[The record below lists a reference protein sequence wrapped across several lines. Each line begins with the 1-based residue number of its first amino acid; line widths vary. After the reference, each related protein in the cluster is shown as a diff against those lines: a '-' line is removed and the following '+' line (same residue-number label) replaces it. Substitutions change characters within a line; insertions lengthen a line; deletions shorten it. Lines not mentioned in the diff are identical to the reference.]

1 MSRIPPPKG
10 APSRAQIRPGV
21 FVYIAGERFV
31 ILPHES
37 TDTSEVLLKNL
48 GTDACKPVKYTELL
62 LGHDDATA
70 PLFAPSEHK
79 LQALIDA
86 RTTPAE
92 PAPGRA
98 IPQYAYDAA
107 DRALTTTCAVDAI
120 MEARHGDAIKLGIPF
135 EHTKMLQWVCG
146 TLPDPISLAT
156 YYNYK
161 NRIAVCKGDRVCLA
175 ASFQRKDQDTW
186 KATPQQ
192 LYFIDSLIARY
203 YTRHERPQPATI
215 LELAEA
221 HLDHTQ
227 YLWPDPKLCSG
238 LIPRNLVCELL
249 DRQIPME
256 AILANREKVS
266 LLQPISLP
274 SRSWM
279 YRYLKWF
286 RDQPDS
292 GKKVLERQLG
302 KGVWEEE
309 HVSWDTFVSL
319 AQFPLDIVVADHWL
333 IDVFTVDEATRSKI
347 QRLWLTVLIDV
358 FTRCVIGF
366 ALLHETPRI
375 ESIQSALRHA
385 MFPKTS
391 HTALGLT
398 APWECYGIPLRLSL
412 DNAWCH
418 HSHSLE
424 RLANGLRLGGQ
435 FNPMALL
442 WRPPYKGRYGNVIES
457 LFGNFSNQ
465 MKLFLPGAIR
475 ASDPKSIRNAM
486 QDACLLY
493 RDVYHIIHQ
502 VILRYLHT
510 PHSALHGMTP
520 HEKWMAG
527 MRAGYPLVPPLTP
540 GVDRLFWRMH
550 HQQRIVTEHG
560 IALFGLHYTTTGL
573 HREVGK
579 DGQPLRFDISYDVT
593 DISRLALFRGTT
605 FIGDI
610 YAKELKLADR
620 SYLQMSL
627 AEHEISK
634 KLARTD
640 RHARQDLLNHRDTV
654 RELARTRRAEKE
666 GAQAQLKPPRPKTL
680 PLPSDEDVQAAQAAS
695 DTTRH
700 AEQHYNKYLSSFS
713 RKG

>member
-1 MSRIPPPKG
+1 MY
-10 APSRAQIRPGV
+10 V
-21 FVYIAGERFV
+21 DGERFR
-31 ILPHES
+31 IMPHER
-37 TDTSEVLLKNL
+37 TDASEVLLNNL
-48 GTDACKPVKYTELL
+48 ETGVCKAVTYTELL
-62 LGHDDATA
+62 LGHDNATA
-70 PLFAPSEHK
+70 PLFAPSERE
-79 LQALIDA
+79 LQVLIDA
-86 RTTPAE
+86 PMTPAE

-107 DRALTTTCAVDAI
+107 DRALNITRAIDAI
-120 MEARHGDAIKLGIPF
+120 MEERRGDAIKLGIPF
-135 EHTKMLQWVCG
+135 DYTETLRLVCG
-146 TLPDPISLAT
+146 TLSDPISLAT

-161 NRIAVCKGDRVCLA
+161 KRIARCKRERVLLA
-175 ASFQRKDQDTW
+175 ASFQRNDQDTW

-192 LYFIDSLIARY
+192 LHFIDSLIARY

-215 LELAEA
+215 LELAQG

-227 YLWPDPKLCSG
+227 DLWPDPKLCNG
-238 LIPRNLVCELL
+238 QIPRNLVCELL

-256 AILANREKVS
+256 AIRANREKAN
-266 LLQPISLP
+266 LLQSMSLP
-274 SRSWM
+274 SRSWL

-286 RDQPDS
+286 RDQPDL
-292 GKKVLERQLG
+292 GKKVIERQLG

-309 HVSWDTFVSL
+309 HLSWDTFVSV

-358 FTRCVIGF
+358 FTRCVVGF
-366 ALLHETPRI
+366 ALLHEAPCM

-385 MFPKTS
+385 IFPKTS
-391 HTALGLT
+391 HTALGLE

-412 DNAWCH
+412 DNAWGH

-424 RLANGLRLGGQ
+424 RLASGLRLGGQ
-435 FNPMALL
+435 YNPMALL

-465 MKLFLPGAIR
+465 MKVFLPGAIPS
-475 ASDPKSIRNAM
+475 SDPKAIRNAI
-486 QDACLLY
+486 QDACFLY
-493 RDVYHIIHQ
+493 RDVYLIIHQ

-510 PHSALHGMTP
+510 PHSALQGMTP

-527 MRAGYPLVPPLTP
+527 MGAGYPLVPPLTP

-550 HQQRIVTEHG
+550 HDQRRVTEHG
-560 IALFGLHYTTTGL
+560 IALFGLHYTTSGL
-573 HREVGK
+573 RREVGK
-579 DGQPLRFDISYDVT
+579 DGQPLRFDISYNVS

-605 FIGDI
+605 FIGDV
-610 YAKELKLADR
+610 YAKELKLADK
-620 SYLQMSL
+620 SYLQVSL

-640 RHARQDLLNHRDTV
+640 RQARQDLLNHRDTA

-666 GAQAQLKPPRPKTL
+666 AVHVQPKPSRRKP
-680 PLPSDEDVQAAQAAS
+680 PLPSDADVQAAQAAS
-695 DTTRH
+695 NASH
-700 AEQHYNKYLSSFS
+700 AEAQDYDIYLSGFS
-713 RKG
+713 GKDSMDDF

>member
-1 MSRIPPPKG
+1 M
-10 APSRAQIRPGV
+10 
-21 FVYIAGERFV
+21 YMDGERFR
-31 ILPHES
+31 ILLHES

-48 GTDACKPVKYTELL
+48 ETGECKAIGYTELL
-62 LGHDDATA
+62 LDQDDATA
-70 PLFAPSEHK
+70 PLFAPSERE
-79 LQALIDA
+79 LQVLIDA

-107 DRALTTTCAVDAI
+107 DRALNTTRAVDAI
-120 MEARHGDAIKLGIPF
+120 MEERHGDAIKLGIPF

-186 KATPQQ
+186 KATSQQ
-192 LYFIDSLIARY
+192 LHFIDSLIVRY

-215 LELAEA
+215 IELAEA

-227 YLWPDPKLCSG
+227 SLWPDPKLCNG
-238 LIPRNLVCELL
+238 QIPRNLVCELL

-256 AILANREKVS
+256 AILANREKAS

-274 SRSWM
+274 SRSWL

-302 KGVWEEE
+302 KGVWDEE
-309 HVSWDTFVSL
+309 HLSWDTFVSL

-358 FTRCVIGF
+358 FTRCVLGF
-366 ALLHETPRI
+366 ALLHEAPCI

-385 MFPKTS
+385 IFPKTS
-391 HTALGLT
+391 HTALGLES
-398 APWECYGIPLRLSL
+398 PWECYGIPLRLSL
-412 DNAWCH
+412 DNAWGH

-424 RLANGLRLGGQ
+424 RLASGLRLGGQ
-435 FNPMALL
+435 YNPMALL

-465 MKLFLPGAIR
+465 MKVFLPGAIHS
-475 ASDPKSIRNAM
+475 SDPKAIRNAI
-486 QDACLLY
+486 QEACFLY
-493 RDVYHIIHQ
+493 RDVYLIIHQ

-527 MRAGYPLVPPLTP
+527 MAAGYPLVPPLTP

-550 HQQRIVTEHG
+550 HGQRSVTEHG
-560 IALFGLHYTTTGL
+560 IGLFGLHYTTRGL

-579 DGQPLRFDISYDVT
+579 DGQPLRFDISYNVS
-593 DISRLALFRGTT
+593 DISRLAIFRGTT
-605 FIGDI
+605 FIGDV
-610 YAKELKLADR
+610 YAKELKLADT

-627 AEHEISK
+627 AEQEISK

-640 RHARQDLLNHRDTV
+640 REARQDLLNHRDTV

-666 GAQAQLKPPRPKTL
+666 ESQAQPKPRRRKPA
-680 PLPSDEDVQAAQAAS
+680 PLPSDEDVQAAQAAGEA
-695 DTTRH
+695 TRQ
-700 AEQHYNKYLSSFS
+700 AEQDYDAYLSGFS
-713 RKG
+713 WKG